1 MATVCTERLA
11 LSHLTS
17 NNVNEEDE
25 EEEVGKH
32 VISTAIKGLNKTL
45 YYLCGLT
52 RKEKKKTDLLTCV
65 LESFRVSVFF
75 FS

>member
-17 NNVNEEDE
+17 NNLNEEDE
-25 EEEVGKH
+25 EEEEGKQ
-32 VISTAIKGLNKTL
+32 VISTVIKGFNKTL

-52 RKEKKKTDLLTCV
+52 RKGKKGLNC
-65 LESFRVSVFF
+65 
-75 FS
+75 